1 MIDDA
6 FKMLC
11 ESVKDR
17 LTISLDEFKANLKD
31 FEIIPLLENGIVI
44 GAVLMKENEVH
55 IGYGIKPKASILRHL
70 KQTLHKVIKKYGFAV
85 TSVQKDNIKGL
96 NFCKRLGFV
105 VFGEESDKI
114 LLRCERSNYD

>member
-17 LTISLDEFKANLKD
+17 LTISVDEFKANLKD
-31 FEIIPLLENGIVI
+31 FEIIPLVENGTVI
-44 GAVLMKENEVH
+44 GAVLMKKNEVH
-55 IGYGIKPKASILRHL
+55 IGYGIKPKASIRHHL
-70 KQTLHKVIKKYGFAV
+70 KQTLLKVLQKYGFAV

-114 LLRCERSNYD
+114 LLRCERSNYV

>member
-1 MIDDA
+1 
-6 FKMLC
+6 
-11 ESVKDR
+11 
-17 LTISLDEFKANLKD
+17 
-31 FEIIPLLENGIVI
+31 
-44 GAVLMKENEVH
+44 MKENEVH